1 MIYIIS
7 QSTRGKKILGH
18 CPPWASCYLPGQS
31 YMLREGE
38 KHPLPLAPCLLLE
51 GEKRKADVRSPGKCL
66 AGEKVNM
73 NTEIFLNLTSG
84 V

>member
-7 QSTRGKKILGH
+7 QSTRGKKIPGH

-31 YMLREGE
+31 SMLREGE
-38 KHPLPLAPCLLLE
+38 KHLVPCLLLE
-51 GEKRKADVRSPGKCL
+51 GEKRKADGKSPRKFL

-73 NTEIFLNLTSG
+73 NTEMFLNLTSG